1 MGIMFDRFYHQFF
14 VLPCVG
20 LTYGK
25 PNMNKK
31 YMFCI
36 CFDWLC
42 FGLLIGFKK
51 ANPWFDDGRL

>member
-1 MGIMFDRFYHQFF
+1 MEIKFDKFYHQFF
-14 VLPCVG
+14 ILPYVG

-36 CFDWLC
+36 CFGWLC
-42 FGLLIGFKK
+42 FGFLIGFKK
-51 ANPWFDDGRL
+51 AKPGIYDWSL